1 MGRNLLISVNNLL
14 TTNSV
19 LTRGSPYYPV
29 LTRDM
34 AEGVGF
40 DPTIRFRIHTFQA
53 CSFNHSDTPPDTLHP
68 LEATQTS
75 LTSAHKSAATV
86 APFRAWRGSQL
97 IVARE
102 LEWVTINPT
111 INTKHCERV
120 ILTFLSLKG

>member
-29 LTRDM
+29 LNRYM
-34 AEGVGF
+34 AERVGF
-40 DPTIRFRIHTFQA
+40 EPTIRFRIHAFQA
-53 CSFNHSDTPPDTLHP
+53 SSLNHSDTSPTVW
-68 LEATQTS
+68 EVTQTS
-75 LTSAHKSAATV
+75 RASAHKTIVTV

-102 LEWVTINPT
+102 LEWATI
-111 INTKHCERV
+111 K
-120 ILTFLSLKG
+120 